1 MSKNIFLS
9 FVFHTLMIVLTALS
23 LPFMM
28 RDPIDL
34 PPILSVEL
42 IQITDKTSIP
52 FAARATET
60 LEKIKK
66 KKEEKRVVSQ
76 QAPPSERKKEKPDR
90 IPMPDDLKKEKKQIV
105 KKKQNPKEVK
115 TEIRQASEF
124 EKKELFDPNQV
135 AALIDKSKEETA
147 ETLKKNQK
155 LTQSSVKNSFKNALT
170 LSQEDALKAQIF
182 GCWSLPLGLP
192 YQENL
197 MVRIKLKLKPDGT
210 VLKSEILDHARMNSP
225 GQGFYKV
232 LAESALR
239 AIRICQPLR
248 VPPTG
253 YEKWKDLQL
262 NFDANEM
269 LKG

>member
-1 MSKNIFLS
+1 MTRSILLSIIFHS
-9 FVFHTLMIVLTALS
+9 AMIVLTALS

-28 RDPIDL
+28 RAPVDL

-52 FAARATET
+52 FAAKAAKI
-60 LEKIKK
+60 LEEIK
-66 KKEEKRVVSQ
+66 KKEEERIVSQ
-76 QAPPSERKKEKPDR
+76 QAPPSEKKKEKPDR
-90 IPMPDDLKKEKKQIV
+90 IPLPEDLDKEKKQIV
-105 KKKQNPKEVK
+105 KKKQNPEEVK
-115 TEIRQASEF
+115 EEIRQASEF
-124 EKKELFDPNQV
+124 EKDELFDPNQI

-147 ETLKKNQK
+147 KTLKKNKK
-155 LTQSSVKNSFKNALT
+155 LTQSSVRTSFATGLT

-192 YQENL
+192 YHKYL
-197 MVRIKLKLKPDGT
+197 LVRIKLKLKPDGT
-210 VLKSEILDHARMNSP
+210 VLRTEILDHARMNQP

-239 AIRICQPLR
+239 AVRICQPLR

>member
-1 MSKNIFLS
+1 MTAEFKKLTEIVN
-9 FVFHTLMIVLTALS
+9 TLMGENGCPWDKVQTRES
-23 LPFMM
+23 LKPY
-28 RDPIDL
+28 
-34 PPILSVEL
+34 L
-42 IQITDKTSIP
+42 IEE
-52 FAARATET
+52 AYET
-60 LEKIKK
+60 LEALDGNNPEEIK
-66 KKEEKRVVSQ
+66 EQ
-76 QAPPSERKKEKPDR
+76 
-90 IPMPDDLKKEKKQIV
+90 
-105 KKKQNPKEVK
+105 
-115 TEIRQASEF
+115 IRQASEF
-124 EKKELFDPNQV
+124 EKKELFDPQQI

-147 ETLKKNQK
+147 ETLKKSEK
-155 LTQSSVKNSFKNALT
+155 LTQSSVKTSFATGLT

-197 MVRIKLKLKPDGT
+197 LVRIKLRLNPDGT
-210 VLKSEILDHARMNSP
+210 VLRSEILDHARMNLP

>member
-1 MSKNIFLS
+1 MTRSILLSIIFHS
-9 FVFHTLMIVLTALS
+9 AMIVLTALS

-28 RDPIDL
+28 RAPVDL

-52 FAARATET
+52 FAAKAAKI
-60 LEKIKK
+60 LEEIK
-66 KKEEKRVVSQ
+66 KKEEERIVSQ
-76 QAPPSERKKEKPDR
+76 QAPPSEKKKEKPDR
-90 IPMPDDLKKEKKQIV
+90 IPLPEDLDKEKKQIV
-105 KKKQNPKEVK
+105 KKKQNPEEVK
-115 TEIRQASEF
+115 EEIRQASEF
-124 EKKELFDPNQV
+124 EKDELFDPNQI

-147 ETLKKNQK
+147 KTLKKNKK
-155 LTQSSVKNSFKNALT
+155 LTQSSVRTSFATGLT

-192 YQENL
+192 YHKNL
-197 MVRIKLKLKPDGT
+197 LVRIKLKLKPDGT
-210 VLKSEILDHARMNSP
+210 VLRTEILDHARMNKP

-239 AIRICQPLR
+239 AVRICQPLR

>member
-1 MSKNIFLS
+1 MNKSIFLS
-9 FVFHTLMIVLTALS
+9 LVFHSAMIIITAIS
-23 LPFMM
+23 LPFMK
-28 RDPIDL
+28 RAPIDL
-34 PPILSVEL
+34 PPILTVDL
-42 IQITDKTSIP
+42 IQITDTTNIP
-52 FAARATET
+52 FAAKAAKI
-60 LEKIKK
+60 LEEIK
-66 KKEEKRVVSQ
+66 KKEEKRVVSE
-76 QAPPSERKKEKPDR
+76 QAPPSEKKKEKPDR
-90 IPMPDDLKKEKKQIV
+90 IPMPEDLNKEKKQIV

-115 TEIRQASEF
+115 EQIRQASEF
-124 EKKELFDPNQV
+124 EKKELFDPNQI
-135 AALIDKSKEETA
+135 AALIDKSKTETA
-147 ETLKKNQK
+147 ETLKKSDK
-155 LTQSSVKNSFKNALT
+155 LTQSDVKTSFATGLT

-197 MVRIKLKLKPDGT
+197 LVRIKLRLRPDGT
-210 VLKSEILDHARMNSP
+210 VLRSEILDHARMNQP
-225 GQGFYKV
+225 GQSFYRV

-239 AIRICQPLR
+239 AVRICQPLR

>member
-1 MSKNIFLS
+1 MTRSIFLS
-9 FVFHTLMIVLTALS
+9 LVFHSVMIVITAIT
-23 LPFMM
+23 LPFMT
-28 RDPIDL
+28 RSPIDL
-34 PPILSVEL
+34 PPILSVDL
-42 IQITDKTSIP
+42 IQITDTTSIP
-52 FAARATET
+52 FAAKAAKT
-60 LEKIKK
+60 LEEIK
-66 KKEEKRVVSQ
+66 KKEEERIVSE
-76 QAPPSERKKEKPDR
+76 QAPPSEKKKEKPDR
-90 IPMPDDLKKEKKQIV
+90 IPLPEDLNKEKKQIV
-105 KKKQNPKEVK
+105 KKKQNPEEIKEQ
-115 TEIRQASEF
+115 IRQASEF
-124 EKKELFDPNQV
+124 EKKELFDPNQI
-135 AALIDKSKEETA
+135 AALIDKSKEDTA
-147 ETLKKNQK
+147 ETLKKSDK
-155 LTQSSVKNSFKNALT
+155 LTQSSVKTSFATALT

-197 MVRIKLKLKPDGT
+197 LVRIKLRLKQDGT
-210 VLKSEILDHARMNSP
+210 VLRSEILDHARMNMP
-225 GQGFYKV
+225 GQSFYKV

>member
-1 MSKNIFLS
+1 MNRSIFLS
-9 FVFHTLMIVLTALS
+9 LLFHSAMIVITAIT
-23 LPFMM
+23 LPFMK
-28 RDPIDL
+28 RVPIDL
-34 PPILSVEL
+34 PPILSVDL
-42 IQITDKTSIP
+42 IQITDKTNIP
-52 FAARATET
+52 FAAKAEKT
-60 LEKIKK
+60 LEKLK
-66 KKEEKRVVSQ
+66 KKEEERVVSE
-76 QAPPSERKKEKPDR
+76 QAPPTEKKKEKPDR
-90 IPMPDDLKKEKKQIV
+90 IPLPEDLTKEKKQIV
-105 KKKQNPKEVK
+105 KKKQNPEEVK
-115 TEIRQASEF
+115 EQVRQASEF
-124 EKKELFDPNQV
+124 EKKELFDPNQI
-135 AALIDKSKEETA
+135 AALIDKSKENTA

-155 LTQSSVKNSFKNALT
+155 LTQSNVKTSFANALT

-197 MVRIKLKLKPDGT
+197 LVRIKLKLKPDGT
-210 VLKSEILDHARMNSP
+210 ILRSEILDHARMNKP

-239 AIRICQPLR
+239 ALRICQPLR

>member
-1 MSKNIFLS
+1 
-9 FVFHTLMIVLTALS
+9 MIILTALS

-28 RDPIDL
+28 RSPIDL
-34 PPILSVEL
+34 PPIVSVDL
-42 IQITDKTSIP
+42 IQITDTTSIP
-52 FAARATET
+52 FAAKAAKT

-66 KKEEKRVVSQ
+66 KKEEKKIVSE
-76 QAPPSERKKEKPDR
+76 QAPPSEKKKEKPDR
-90 IPMPDDLKKEKKQIV
+90 IPLPEDLNKEKKQMV
-105 KKKQNPKEVK
+105 KKKQNPEEVK
-115 TEIRQASEF
+115 EQVKQVSEF
-124 EKKELFDPNQV
+124 EKKDLFDPNQI
-135 AALIDKSKEETA
+135 AALIDKSKEDTA
-147 ETLKKNQK
+147 ETLKKNDK
-155 LTQSSVKNSFKNALT
+155 LTQSSVKNSFAKVLT

-197 MVRIKLKLKPDGT
+197 LVRIKLRLRSDGT
-210 VLKSEILDHARMNSP
+210 VIRSEILDHARMNKP

>member
-1 MSKNIFLS
+1 MSRSILLSLIFHS
-9 FVFHTLMIVLTALS
+9 LMIVLTALS

-28 RDPIDL
+28 RKPIDL
-34 PPILSVEL
+34 PPILSVDL

-52 FAARATET
+52 FAAKAAKT
-60 LEKIKK
+60 LEEIK
-66 KKEEKRVVSQ
+66 KKEEDRVVSE
-76 QAPPSERKKEKPDR
+76 QAPPTEKKKEKPDR
-90 IPMPDDLKKEKKQIV
+90 IPLPEDLNKQKKKIV
-105 KKKQNPKEVK
+105 KKKQNPEEIKEEV
-115 TEIRQASEF
+115 RQASEF
-124 EKKELFDPNQV
+124 EKKELFDPNQI
-135 AALIDKSKEETA
+135 AALIDKSKEDTA
-147 ETLKKNQK
+147 ETLKKNER
-155 LTQSSVKNSFKNALT
+155 LTQSSVKNSFATGLT

-197 MVRIKLKLKPDGT
+197 LVRIKLKLKPDGS
-210 VLKSEILDHARMNSP
+210 VLRSEILDHARMNQP

>member
-1 MSKNIFLS
+1 MTRSIFLS
-9 FVFHTLMIVLTALS
+9 LVFHSAMIVLTAIS
-23 LPFMM
+23 LPFML
-28 RDPIDL
+28 RAPIDL

-52 FAARATET
+52 FAAKAAKT
-60 LEKIKK
+60 LEEIKK
-66 KKEEKRVVSQ
+66 KKEERVVSE
-76 QAPPSERKKEKPDR
+76 QAPPAEKKKEKPDR
-90 IPMPDDLKKEKKQIV
+90 IPLPEDLNKEKKKIV
-105 KKKQNPKEVK
+105 KKKQNPEEVK
-115 TEIRQASEF
+115 EQIRQVSEF
-124 EKKELFDPNQV
+124 EKKEIFDPNQI
-135 AALIDKSKEETA
+135 AALIDKSKENTA
-147 ETLKKNQK
+147 ETLKKNKK
-155 LTQSSVKNSFKNALT
+155 LTQSNVKTSFANALT

-197 MVRIKLKLKPDGT
+197 LVRIKLKLKPDGT
-210 VLKSEILDHARMNSP
+210 VLRSEILDHARMNTP

>member
-1 MSKNIFLS
+1 MTRSIFLS
-9 FVFHTLMIVLTALS
+9 LVFHSAMIIVTALS
-23 LPFMM
+23 LPFMK
-28 RDPIDL
+28 RSPIDL

-52 FAARATET
+52 FAAKATET

-66 KKEEKRVVSQ
+66 EEEKRLVSQ
-76 QAPPSERKKEKPDR
+76 QAPPSEKKKEKPDR
-90 IPMPDDLKKEKKQIV
+90 IPLPEDLDKEKKEIV

-115 TEIRQASEF
+115 EQIRQASEF
-124 EKKELFDPNQV
+124 EKKELFDPNQI

-147 ETLKKNQK
+147 ETLKKNNK
-155 LTQSSVKNSFKNALT
+155 LTQSSVKTSFVT
-170 LSQEDALKAQIF
+170 GLSLSEEDALKAQLF

-197 MVRIKLKLKPDGT
+197 LVRIKLRLRPDGT
-210 VLKSEILDHARMNSP
+210 VLRSEILDHARMNKP
-225 GQGFYKV
+225 GQSFYKV

-239 AIRICQPLR
+239 AVRICQPLR

-253 YEKWKDLQL
+253 YERWKDLQL

>member
-1 MSKNIFLS
+1 M
-9 FVFHTLMIVLTALS
+9 
-23 LPFMM
+23 PE
-28 RDPIDL
+28 DL
-34 PPILSVEL
+34 
-42 IQITDKTSIP
+42 D
-52 FAARATET
+52 
-60 LEKIKK
+60 
-66 KKEEKRVVSQ
+66 
-76 QAPPSERKKEKPDR
+76 
-90 IPMPDDLKKEKKQIV
+90 KEKKTIV
-105 KKKQNPKEVK
+105 KKKQNPEEIKEQ
-115 TEIRQASEF
+115 IRQASEF
-124 EKKELFDPNQV
+124 EKKELFDPNEI
-135 AALIDKSKEETA
+135 AALIDKSKEKIS
-147 ETLKKNQK
+147 ETLKKNNK
-155 LTQSSVKNSFKNALT
+155 LTQSNVKSAFVTGLT

-197 MVRIKLKLKPDGT
+197 LVRIKLRLRPDGT
-210 VLKSEILDHARMNSP
+210 VLKSEILDHARMNVP

-248 VPPTG
+248 VPPAG

>member
-1 MSKNIFLS
+1 MTRSIFLS
-9 FVFHTLMIVLTALS
+9 LVFHSVMIVLTALS

-28 RDPIDL
+28 RAPIDL

-52 FAARATET
+52 FAAKAAKT

-66 KKEEKRVVSQ
+66 KEEEKRVVSE
-76 QAPPSERKKEKPDR
+76 QAPPAEKKKEKPDR
-90 IPMPDDLKKEKKQIV
+90 IPLPEDLNKEKKQIV
-105 KKKQNPKEVK
+105 KKKQNPEEVK
-115 TEIRQASEF
+115 EQIRQVSEF
-124 EKKELFDPNQV
+124 EKKELFDPNQI

-147 ETLKKNQK
+147 ETLKKNKK
-155 LTQSSVKNSFKNALT
+155 LTQSSVKNSFASALT

-192 YQENL
+192 YQKNL
-197 MVRIKLKLKPDGT
+197 LVRIKLKLKPDGT
-210 VLKSEILDHARMNSP
+210 VLRSEILDHARMNQP